1 MQTDMIADS
10 LLMTT
15 GLVITL
21 CQLLTLW
28 MLYDC
33 HRLAHNVTESNG
45 SKWTSMTENMGEALS
60 IGADI
65 ADRLDE
71 VLIGGAGSASPSL
84 PNQSTGGSIGEVV
97 TTLLLNQL
105 MPQPEPHGSEQS
117 RSVHS
122 DQEESTQTQESDK
135 GE

>member
-1 MQTDMIADS
+1 MIADS
-10 LLMTT
+10 LIVTT
-15 GLVITL
+15 GFVITL

-45 SKWTSMTENMGEALS
+45 SRWSFITDNMGEALS

-71 VLIGGAGSASPSL
+71 VIVGSAGVGSPSM
-84 PNQSTGGSIGEVV
+84 PNQGAGGSIGEMV
-97 TTLLLNQL
+97 TALILNQM
-105 MPQPEPHGSEQS
+105 MPKDEPYGTEPS
-117 RSVHS
+117 RSIHS
-122 DQEESTQTQESDK
+122 EEAESAQTEKSDK

>member
-1 MQTDMIADS
+1 MTDSIV
-10 LLMTT
+10 MTA

-45 SKWTSMTENMGEALS
+45 SKWSYITDNMGEALS

-71 VLIGGAGSASPSL
+71 VLIGSAGSGSPSM
-84 PNQSTGGSIGEVV
+84 PNQPAGGSIGEIV

-105 MPQPEPHGSEQS
+105 IPQGEPHGTEPS
-117 RSVHS
+117 RSIHS
-122 DQEESTQTQESDK
+122 EEAESAQTEKSDK